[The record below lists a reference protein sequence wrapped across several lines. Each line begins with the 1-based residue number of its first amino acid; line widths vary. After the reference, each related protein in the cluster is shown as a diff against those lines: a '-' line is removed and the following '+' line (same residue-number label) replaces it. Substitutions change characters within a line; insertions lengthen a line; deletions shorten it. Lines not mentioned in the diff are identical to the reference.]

1 MEPEPHQ
8 TSGGAETLRHMSPG
22 SSISV
27 AYHPD
32 FGPHDDLI
40 ILELDEKLVPDV
52 LNERYALICIMLFV
66 TP

>member
-1 MEPEPHQ
+1 MEPESQQ

-40 ILELDEKLVPDV
+40 IIELDEKLIPDV
-52 LNERYALICIMLFV
+52 LNER
-66 TP
+66 